1 MKLRELILIFIII
14 IIIVVFFL
22 YHRFYVYPL
31 KNYTSEL
38 EKEREVLTE
47 KISKELSSLIRTFP
61 KEEEETLPK
70 VFEEAKRILTDEFS
84 LKEERNKLEIEIL
97 TDEIF
102 EPAGYKISKKGE
114 ERLSKLY
121 EFLNKINFKEIEVGV
136 HTDRTPVKSKE
147 ELFPTNWEL
156 SARRATEILRYLV
169 RKGIPEEKIYAS
181 AYGNSRPVEKSLK
194 IELQK
199 KNRRAVFKIIF

>member
-1 MKLRELILIFIII
+1 MKLRELILILIILIII
-14 IIIVVFFL
+14 TIFFL
-22 YHRFYVYPL
+22 YNKFYVSPL
-31 KNYTSEL
+31 KNYVLEL

-47 KISKELSSLIRTFP
+47 KISKELSSLVETFP
-61 KEEEETLPK
+61 KEERETVPA
-70 VFEEAKRILTDEFS
+70 VFEEAKRILSGEFS
-84 LKEERNKLEIEIL
+84 LREERNKLEIEIL

-102 EPAGYKISKKGE
+102 EPGGYKISKKGE
-114 ERLSKLY
+114 EKLSKLY

-136 HTDRTPVKSKE
+136 HTDRIPVKSKE
-147 ELFPTNWEL
+147 DLFPTNWEL

-169 RKGIPEEKIYAS
+169 QKGIPEEKIYAS

>member
-14 IIIVVFFL
+14 TIIGIFLL
-22 YHRFYVYPL
+22 YHRFYVSPL
-31 KNYTSEL
+31 KNYVLEL

-47 KISKELSSLIRTFP
+47 KISKELSSLIQTFP
-61 KEEEETLPK
+61 KEEKETLPEI
-70 VFEEAKRILTDEFS
+70 FEEAKRILSDEFS

-102 EPAGYKISKKGE
+102 EPAGYKISKKGV

-169 RKGIPEEKIYAS
+169 QKGVPEEKIYAS

-199 KNRRAVFKIIF
+199 KNRRAVFKIFF

>member
-1 MKLRELILIFIII
+1 MKLRELILILILIII
-14 IIIVVFFL
+14 IGIFFL
-22 YHRFYVYPL
+22 YHKFYVSPL
-31 KNYTSEL
+31 RNYVLEL

-47 KISKELSSLIRTFP
+47 KISKEFSSLIESIP
-61 KEEEETLPK
+61 EEKEETLPK
-70 VFEEAKRILTDEFS
+70 VFEEAKKVLTSDFS
-84 LKEERNKLEIEIL
+84 LKEERNKIEIEIL

-102 EPAGYKISKKGE
+102 ETGGYKISKKGE
-114 ERLSKLY
+114 EKLSKLY

-156 SARRATEILRYLV
+156 SARRATEILRYLIQ
-169 RKGIPEEKIYAS
+169 KGVPEEKIYAA